1 MSNYSDSIVIPFFQ
15 KKIAELQNLMLILE
29 ANLLVDQQ
37 RTKDI
42 SSESASLANEGI
54 SKNISSLKKD
64 LVEQS
69 LRLQDSLSLNTVLT
83 QRIEELKKI
92 IERQEKNMISMDS
105 EIKNL
110 TKKKK
115 SKDNV
120 LDGSTF

>member
-29 ANLLVDQQ
+29 ANLLVEQQ
-37 RTKDI
+37 RTKDV